1 MLPHLRRALQGIL
14 LCAGFSMTQFIE
26 ADHSQTSHGRGDR
39 PAGASHTSRSP
50 VIARNGIA
58 ATSHPLATQVALDLL
73 KQGGSAVDAAIAA
86 NAALGLMEPNSSGI
100 GGDLFAIVWDPKTAR
115 LHGLNG
121 SGRAAQGLSF
131 AALRQMLGEAESMPE
146 KGMYSITVPGA
157 VDGWFTLHE
166 KFGKLPM
173 ADLLAPSIAYAR
185 EGVPVP
191 QVIAH
196 AWRAAVEAV
205 VRPGDRFGEIEN
217 FKALFMPGGRTPDE
231 GQIFRNPALAGTY
244 ERIARNGRE
253 GFYGGETAATIDAYM
268 RRIGGPLRRED
279 LSSHRSEWVEPV
291 SISYR
296 GYDVY
301 ELPPNGQGI
310 AVLQMLNILEG
321 FDLAAMGHNSA
332 DSLHVLVEAKKLV
345 FEDRARFYADPA
357 FISVPVEGLLSKA
370 YAAKRRT
377 LIDMHKASADFKPG
391 DPMLENGD
399 TVYLTVADSD
409 GMMVSLIQS
418 NYGGLGSGQVPD
430 GLGFGFQNRGAGF
443 SLEPGHPNQ
452 YQPGK
457 RPFHTIIPGFVMKD
471 GAPLLSFGVM
481 GGSMQPQGHV
491 QVLLNMI
498 DFGMDVQAAG
508 DAARYRH
515 IGNSDPNGAKRADAG
530 SLFVESGVSADVIG
544 DLAKRG
550 HSVSVSESISYGGYQ
565 AIRRDPRTGV
575 YSAASEMRKDGHAAG
590 Y

>member
-1 MLPHLRRALQGIL
+1 MRPSLRRALYGIL
-14 LCAGFSMTQFIE
+14 LCAGFSMTQFNAE
-26 ADHSQTSHGRGDR
+26 ADHSQTSPGRGDR

-50 VIARNGIA
+50 VIARNGVA
-58 ATSHPLATQVALDLL
+58 ATSHPLATQVALDIL

-86 NAALGLMEPNSSGI
+86 NAALGLMEPNSCGI

-121 SGRAAQGLSF
+121 SGRAAQGLSL
-131 AALRQMLGEAESMPE
+131 ATLRQKLGGAETMPFR
-146 KGMYSITVPGA
+146 GMYGITVPGA
-157 VDGWFTLHE
+157 VDGWFTLHD

-196 AWRAAVEAV
+196 AWRVAVEDV
-205 VRPGDRFGEIEN
+205 IRNGDRFGEIEN
-217 FKALFMPGGRTPDE
+217 FKALYMPGGSTPEE
-231 GQIFRNPALAGTY
+231 GQIFRNPGLAGTY
-244 ERIARNGRE
+244 ERIARDGRE
-253 GFYGGETAATIDAYM
+253 GFYGGETAAVIDAYM

-279 LSSHRSEWVEPV
+279 LSSHRSKWVEPV
-291 SISYR
+291 SVSYR
-296 GYDVY
+296 GYDVF
-301 ELPPNGQGI
+301 ELPPSGQGI
-310 AVLQMLNILEG
+310 AALQMLNILEG

-357 FISVPVEGLLSKA
+357 FIDVPVEGLLSKS
-370 YAAKRRT
+370 YAAKRRA
-377 LIDMHKASADFKPG
+377 LIDMHRASTDFDAG
-391 DPMLENGD
+391 DPTLENGD

-418 NYGGLGSGQVPD
+418 IYAGMGSGQAPD
-430 GLGFGFQNRGAGF
+430 GLGFVFQNRGSGF
-443 SLEPGHPNQ
+443 SLEPDHPNQ

-457 RPFHTIIPGFVMKD
+457 RPFHTIIPGFVMRD
-471 GAPLLSFGVM
+471 GVPLLSFGVM

-515 IGNSDPNGAKRADAG
+515 IGSSDPSGARRVDGGA
-530 SLFVESGVSADVIG
+530 LFVESGVSAEVIG
-544 DLAKRG
+544 NLVKRG
-550 HSVSVSESISYGGYQ
+550 HSVAVEKGLYGGYQ

-575 YSAASEMRKDGHAAG
+575 YFAASEMRKDGHAAG

>member
-1 MLPHLRRALQGIL
+1 MPQRTVAADRSHTGQGQ
-14 LCAGFSMTQFIE
+14 G
-26 ADHSQTSHGRGDR
+26 HGRGDR
-39 PAGASHTSRSP
+39 PAGASHASRSP

-58 ATSHPLATQVALDLL
+58 ATSHPLATQIAIDIL
-73 KQGGSAVDAAIAA
+73 KKGGCAVDAAIAA
-86 NAALGLMEPNSSGI
+86 NAALGLMRPNSCGV
-100 GGDLFAIVWDPKTAR
+100 GGDLFAIVWDPETSK

-121 SGRAAQGLSF
+121 SGRAAQGLSL
-131 AALRQMLGEAESMPE
+131 ATLRQKLGNADTMPE

-157 VDGWFTLHE
+157 VDGWFSLHE

-185 EGVPVP
+185 EGVPLP
-191 QVIAH
+191 QIIAFD
-196 AWRAAVEAV
+196 WRGAVEAV
-205 VRPGDRFGEIEN
+205 VRKGGRFGEIEN
-217 FKALFMPGGRTPDE
+217 FKALFMPGGSTPVE
-231 GQIFRNPALAGTY
+231 GQIFRNPDLAGTY

-253 GFYGGETAATIDAYM
+253 GFYGGETAAVIDAYM

-279 LSSHRSEWVEPV
+279 LSRHRSEWVEPV
-291 SISYR
+291 SVSYR
-296 GYDVY
+296 GYDVF

-332 DSLHVLVEAKKLV
+332 DYLHVLVEAKKLV

-357 FISVPVEGLLSKA
+357 FAGVPLRGLLSKA
-370 YAAKRRT
+370 YAAKRRA
-377 LIDMHKASADFKPG
+377 LIDLHKASADFDPG
-391 DPMLENGD
+391 DPTLENGD

-409 GMMVSLIQS
+409 GSMVSLIQS
-418 NYGGLGSGQVPD
+418 NYEGLGSGQVPD

-443 SLEPGHPNQ
+443 SLQPGHPNQ

-481 GGSMQPQGHV
+481 GGAMQPQGHV

-498 DFGMDVQAAG
+498 EFGMDVQAAG
-508 DAARYRH
+508 DAARYQH
-515 IGNSDPNGAKRADAG
+515 MGSSDPNGVKRVDGG
-530 SLFVESGVSADVIG
+530 SLFVESGVSQDVMEN
-544 DLAKRG
+544 LAKRG
-550 HSVSVSESISYGGYQ
+550 HSVAVNKGISYGGYQ
-565 AIRRDPRTGV
+565 AIRRDPQTGV
-575 YSAASEMRKDGHAAG
+575 YFAASEMRKDGHAAG